1 MFFRVS
7 REHQGGDG
15 VIIVNTKS
23 CPRCEHQAVLRPR
36 NFSDQA
42 LASLVSWGD
51 MDKKV
56 IGRPICD
63 GCHEELRDALI
74 EHQRVA
80 AEREVELGRAKNR
93 RAG

>member
-1 MFFRVS
+1 M
-7 REHQGGDG
+7 
-15 VIIVNTKS
+15 IIVNTKS

-42 LASLVSWGD
+42 VASLVSWGD

-56 IGRPICD
+56 VGKPICD
-63 GCHEELRDALI
+63 DCHEELRDALI

-80 AEREVELGRAKNR
+80 AEQEIDRTRSKNR
-93 RAG
+93 RAS

>member
-1 MFFRVS
+1 
-7 REHQGGDG
+7 
-15 VIIVNTKS
+15 
-23 CPRCEHQAVLRPR
+23 
-36 NFSDQA
+36 
-42 LASLVSWGD
+42 